1 METTD
6 MSDYDSPSCT
16 EYVYDKKAEGRAK
29 ALKVLLICGY
39 VVFVLA
45 FFLVC
50 YVTRVI
56 PVFALCP
63 IFTRILVYYTWPIVS
78 YDVYYTFEHGHME
91 FGKIKKRKRESLR
104 SAVLTLDVQRASVV
118 AAYSDVQE
126 TEEFESVSR
135 VHDFASSYSSKNL
148 IAIVFENAGEREA
161 VVFEN
166 TPKLARLLIS
176 YSSVAK
182 NVSYNE

>member
-1 METTD
+1 
-6 MSDYDSPSCT
+6 MSDYDSPSYT

-29 ALKVLLICGY
+29 VLKALLICGY
-39 VVFVLA
+39 VAFVLV

-56 PVFALCP
+56 PVFAVCP
-63 IFTRILVYYTWPIVS
+63 IFTRILVHFTWPIVS

-104 SAVLTLDVQRASVV
+104 SAIVTLDVQRASVV
-118 AAYSDVQE
+118 APYSDARE
-126 TEEFESVSR
+126 TEEFKSAKR
-135 VHDFASSYSSKNL
+135 VYDFASTYSSKNL
-148 IAIVFENAGEREA
+148 VAIIFDSEGGREA

-166 TPKLARLLIS
+166 TPKLARLLGS
-176 YSSVAK
+176 YSSVAMD
-182 NVSYNE
+182 VSYNE